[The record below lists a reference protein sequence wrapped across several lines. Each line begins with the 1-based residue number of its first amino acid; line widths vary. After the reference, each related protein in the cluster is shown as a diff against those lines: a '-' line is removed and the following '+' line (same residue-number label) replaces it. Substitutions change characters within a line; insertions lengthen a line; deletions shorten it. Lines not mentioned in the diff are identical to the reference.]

1 MRARLLAAVG
11 SLLLSAAPL
20 LAQQGTST
28 IGGTVTDQGSL
39 VLPGVTVTLTNE
51 ATGLTRDV
59 VTSVGGSY
67 IVTALP
73 PGQYRLS
80 AKLSGFK
87 TFERGNIA
95 AEVGRTT
102 TIYVML
108 DVGGLEESVT
118 VSAEAPMVD
127 TRSAQVGGNIK
138 STEISELPQTTRS
151 YMALVGN
158 VPGAQFV
165 PSNGFL
171 NDTMLA
177 NGQPAAANSVNIDG
191 ASNVDDQRGSNVGG
205 QARTA
210 NESLQ
215 EVQVMTNQFDAEW
228 GRSSGAVVN
237 AVTKSGTNRTSGSLF
252 QFFTGR
258 AVTAKDALTKVNN
271 QEKPEV
277 AKTEW
282 GGTIGGPIIKNTL
295 FYFFGLERVT
305 EARPLV
311 GNYPNRPELNYS
323 STDSVGAWNTFLR
336 FDHQVTKNHMWAL
349 RWQREKAPQLQG
361 KGPLPEVLKNDGD
374 ETDMDNTWVGTLTS
388 VLSNTRVNTLR
399 VSRTTEV
406 FAHGQPLIR
415 GLKPEYESCFVCPDQ
430 FLLDQSL
437 LPPQLS
443 YQTFAIQAGVTNNLW
458 EDQSSSIE
466 DTMSWFIP
474 GKMGK
479 HDVKVG
485 AKATYVWISQPLNN
499 NANGTFT
506 FNHELVFDPANP
518 RTYPE
523 RFSITVPGPR
533 YFEMDSRV
541 FEGYVQDKWQM
552 DNGLTL
558 SLGVRYDLEVIP
570 INERYNPLIADP
582 GEYPIDK
589 NNFAPR
595 VGVIWNPDGKGQ
607 TVFRGGWGLF
617 YDKTILGTI
626 DDFDQARKYSESF
639 TGTFPQNAADPGPAN
654 GRFPTDPTLS
664 NGIYDHL
671 TPEVLAYI
679 NSVYPK
685 GSTLRN
691 TGTVVYDDP
700 ERKVPLFKQMSVG
713 FSRQLFAGVSV
724 NADYVRMRGTEQ
736 FLSPNLNLGTR
747 ATTAR
752 SGAVTFTDPFGILN
766 PSLAPG
772 EAPYV
777 ATVLLRPTKYGYS
790 NYDALDISMEKR
802 YSHGWSLRGA
812 YSIGYSRGVTAGQG
826 DTPQLQVGDDLNLDL
841 WYAPA
846 NVDRRHNLTMS
857 GRVEI
862 PKTHGVVL
870 SSTLRLLSG
879 TPLTIQNTNIDADR
893 NTIFFDPLAA
903 GTYSANTD
911 FGMHDVEFDGAR
923 NGARGPGYA
932 QLDARVGYRTNLG
945 GKLGGRRSVEVFGE
959 FFNLA
964 NHANFTNPSGD
975 LRNQAD
981 FLRYTALAPTRSRQA
996 QLGLRFVF

>member
-1 MRARLLAAVG
+1 MRARIVAAVG
-11 SLLLSAAPL
+11 CLLLGIGQLS
-20 LAQQGTST
+20 AQQGTST
-28 IGGTVTDQGSL
+28 IGGTVVDQGAG
-39 VLPGVTVTLTNE
+39 VLPGVTLTITNE
-51 ATGLTRDV
+51 ATGFAREV
-59 VTSVGGSY
+59 VTGVGGSY
-67 IVTALP
+67 IVSALP
-73 PGQYRLS
+73 PGRYRLS

-87 TFERGNIA
+87 TFERRNIA
-95 AEVGRTT
+95 AEVGK
-102 TIYVML
+102 TINIDVTL
-108 DVGGLEESVT
+108 AVGGLEETVT
-118 VSAEAPMVD
+118 VSAEAAIID
-127 TRSAQVGGNIK
+127 TRSAQVGGNIT

-191 ASNVDDQRGSNVGG
+191 ASNIDDQRGSNVGG

-237 AVTKSGTNRTSGSLF
+237 AVTKSGSNRIAGSLF

-258 AVTAKDALTKVNN
+258 GVTAVDALTKVNN
-271 QEKPEV
+271 QVKPKV

-282 GGTIGGPIIKNTL
+282 GGTIGGPIIKNRL

-305 EARPLV
+305 ESRPLV
-311 GNYPNRPELNYS
+311 ANFPNRPEFNYAT
-323 STDSVGAWNTFLR
+323 TDSVGAWNTFLR
-336 FDHQVTKNHMWAL
+336 FDHQVTKNNMWAL

-361 KGPLPEVLKNDGD
+361 AGALPEVLKNDGD
-374 ETDMDNTWVGTLTS
+374 ETDMDQTLVGTLTT
-388 VLSNTRVNTLR
+388 VIGNTRVNTLR
-399 VSRTTEV
+399 LSRTTEV

-415 GLKPEYESCFVCPDQ
+415 ALKPEYESCFVCPDQ
-430 FLLDQSL
+430 FLLDQAL

-443 YQTFAIQAGVTNNLW
+443 YQTFAIQAGTTNNLW
-458 EDQSSSIE
+458 DDRSHSIE

-474 GKMGK
+474 NKMGK
-479 HDVKVG
+479 HDIKVG
-485 AKATYVWISQPLNN
+485 AKATYVWISQPLYN

-506 FNHELVFDPANP
+506 FNHELVFNPADP

-558 SLGVRYDLEVIP
+558 SLGVRYDLENIP
-570 INERYNPLIADP
+570 INERFNPLFKDP
-582 GEYPIDK
+582 GKYPMDK
-589 NNFAPR
+589 NNVAPR
-595 VGVIWNPDGKGQ
+595 VGIIWNPDGKGQ
-607 TVFRGGWGLF
+607 SVIRGGWGLF

-626 DDFDQARKYSESF
+626 DDFDQNRKYSSSF
-639 TGTFPQNAADPGPAN
+639 TATFPQNAADPGPAN
-654 GRFPTDPTLS
+654 GRFPTDPTLG
-664 NGIYDHL
+664 NGIYDRL
-671 TPEVLAYI
+671 TPGVLAYI
-679 NSVYPK
+679 NSIYPP

-691 TGTVVYDDP
+691 TGTVTYDDP
-700 ERKVPLFKQMSVG
+700 DRKVPLFKQMSVG

-736 FLSPNLNLGTR
+736 FLNPNLNLGTR

-766 PSLAPG
+766 PSLSPG

-777 ATVLLRPTKYGYS
+777 AVVQLRPTKYGYS

-826 DTPQLQVGDDLNLDL
+826 DTPQFQVGNDLNLDK

-857 GRVEI
+857 GRAEI
-862 PKTHGVVL
+862 PKTHGVVV
-870 SSTLRLLSG
+870 SATMRMMSG
-879 TPLTIQNTNIDADR
+879 TPITIQNTNIDADR

-903 GTYSANTD
+903 GTYSASSD
-911 FGMHDVEFDGAR
+911 VGMHDVEFNGGR

-932 QLDARVGYRTNLG
+932 QLDARVGYRTNLR
-945 GKLGGRRSVEVFGE
+945 GKLGGRRSAEVFGE
-959 FFNLA
+959 FFNVA

-981 FLRYTALAPTRSRQA
+981 FLRFTGLAPTRARQA
-996 QLGLRFVF
+996 QLGLRFMF